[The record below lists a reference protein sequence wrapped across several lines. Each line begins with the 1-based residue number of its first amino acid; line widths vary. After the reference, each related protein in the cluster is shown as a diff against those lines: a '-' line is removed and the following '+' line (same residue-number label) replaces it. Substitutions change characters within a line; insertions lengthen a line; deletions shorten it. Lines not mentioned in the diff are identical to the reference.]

1 MSKRFELVVF
11 DWDGTLMDSAAAIAE
26 SIQEAC
32 RDLGLPVPDDE
43 RARYVIGLGLND
55 ALAHVAP
62 ALDIG
67 DYPRMIERYRLH
79 FLRRDGGTRLF
90 GGARELLDELRDA
103 GYLLG
108 VATGKSRRGLDRALD
123 QSGLAGH
130 FDMTRC
136 ADEGHAKPH
145 PQMLQAI
152 IEGLATTP
160 AQTLMVGDTTHD
172 LQMARAAGAAA
183 LALAHGAHGREALL
197 GAGPLALLDDLDA
210 LRLWLHTAA

>member
-1 MSKRFELVVF
+1 MNRRFELVVF

-26 SIQEAC
+26 SIQDAC
-32 RDLGLPVPDDE
+32 RDLGQPVPDDG

-55 ALAHVAP
+55 ALRHVAP
-62 ALDIG
+62 ALDAA
-67 DYPRMIERYRLH
+67 DYPRMVERYRLH

-90 GGARELLDELRDA
+90 DGARELLEELRDA
-103 GYLLG
+103 GFLLG
-108 VATGKSRRGLDRALD
+108 VATGKSRRGLDRALAE
-123 QSGLAGH
+123 SGLAGH

-145 PQMLQAI
+145 PEMLQTI
-152 IEGLATTP
+152 IDGLATTP

-172 LQMARAAGAAA
+172 LEMAQAAGAAA

-197 GAGPLALLDDLDA
+197 EAGPLALLDDLNA
-210 LRLWLHTAA
+210 LRHWLRSAA